1 MLELSE
7 AGKSTREIGKELS
20 MSKSRVD
27 RLLKKAK
34 RTKKAKP
41 AEPKE

>member
-1 MLELSE
+1 MELSE

-20 MSKSRVD
+20 TSKSRVD

-34 RTKKAKP
+34 RMKKAKLT
-41 AEPKE
+41 EPKQ